1 GVVDALA
8 EEVLAEATLLALE
21 HVGEG
26 LQRPVPRSGD
36 RTTATTVV
44 AEVVDGLL
52 EHPLLVADDD
62 LGRTEV
68 EQALEAVVAVDDPAV
83 QVVQVRGG
91 EAAAVELDHR
101 TQVRRDDRDRVEDH
115 AGWRVVRRE
124 EGGDD
129 LEALERTGLLLP
141 LAGRDDLAQLVRL
154 GFQVEGLETL
164 LD

>member
-1 GVVDALA
+1 TALVQLELRTDDDDRPAGVVDALA

-44 AEVVDGLL
+44 EEVVDGLL

-83 QVVQVRGG
+83 QVVQVRG
-91 EAAAVELDHR
+91 
-101 TQVRRDDRDRVEDH
+101 
-115 AGWRVVRRE
+115 
-124 EGGDD
+124 
-129 LEALERTGLLLP
+129 
-141 LAGRDDLAQLVRL
+141 
-154 GFQVEGLETL
+154 
-164 LD
+164 